1 MKTNQILLG
10 AAILTLSLTSCKN
23 NDDELR
29 VKRVDTYTTYVDSI
43 GNVAAAD
50 AKNNWAAIDAE
61 YDRRIMDADAAIAE
75 MSDKTAAQERLD
87 ASKARYQALKDK
99 YNAELEAEKAAMA
112 DPQVKFRDS
121 FFGAGVL
128 GKDMNFDWVNK
139 DNILKAYNDF
149 NNAFDANKDRFSRED
164 LDMVKA
170 MYEALDSRK
179 NTVEKEGLSTA
190 DNLKIAELK
199 IKLAPKMKIAR
210 VSAKADENAEA
221 KK

>member
-10 AAILTLSLTSCKN
+10 TAILALGFTSCKN

-29 VKRVDTYTTYVDSI
+29 VKRVDTYTVYVDSI

-128 GKDMNFDWVNK
+128 GKDMNFNWVNK

-149 NNAFDANKDRFSRED
+149 NNALEANKDRMSRED
-164 LDMVKA
+164 LDMAKA

-199 IKLAPKMKIAR
+199 FKLGPKMKALR
-210 VSAKADENAEA
+210 VTAKAEENADA

>member
-10 AAILTLSLTSCKN
+10 TAILALGFTSCKN

-29 VKRVDTYTTYVDSI
+29 VKRVDTYTVYVDSI

-99 YNAELEAEKAAMA
+99 YNAELEAEKVAMA
-112 DPQVKFRDS
+112 DPQVKLRDS
-121 FFGAGVL
+121 FFGAGKL

-139 DNILKAYNDF
+139 DNILTVFNDF
-149 NNAFDANKDRFSRED
+149 NNTFEANKDSYSRED
-164 LDMVKA
+164 MDLVKSI
-170 MYEALDSRK
+170 YEGLGARK
-179 NTVEKEGLSTA
+179 NTVEKEGLTTA

-199 IKLAPKMKIAR
+199 LKLAPKMKVAR
-210 VSAKADENAEA
+210 IGAKAEETKEA

>member
-10 AAILTLSLTSCKN
+10 AAILTLGLTSCKGN
-23 NDDELR
+23 EDEMR
-29 VKRVDTYTTYVDSI
+29 VKRVDTYTVYVDSI

-50 AKNNWAAIDAE
+50 AKSNWAAIDAE

-112 DPQVKFRDS
+112 DPKMQFRDR
-121 FFGAGVL
+121 FFGAGKL
-128 GKDMNFDWVNK
+128 GKDMNFDWVNE
-139 DNILKAYNDF
+139 DNILTAYNDF
-149 NNAFDANKDRFSRED
+149 NNAFDANKDNFSRED
-164 LDMVKA
+164 IDMVKA

-179 NTVEKEGLSTA
+179 NTVENEGLSTK

-199 IKLAPKMKIAR
+199 LKLGPKMKMVRAT
-210 VSAKADENAEA
+210 AKADENAEA

>member
-10 AAILTLSLTSCKN
+10 AAILTLGLTSCKG
-23 NDDELR
+23 NDDEMR
-29 VKRVDTYTTYVDSI
+29 VKRVDTYTVYVDSI
-43 GNVAAAD
+43 GNVTPAD
-50 AKNNWAAIDAE
+50 AKANWTVIDAE
-61 YDRRIMDADAAIAE
+61 YDRRMTDADAAIAE
-75 MSDKTAAQERLD
+75 MKDKTAAQAKLD

-149 NNAFDANKDRFSRED
+149 NNAFDANKDNFSRED

-199 IKLAPKMKIAR
+199 LKLAPKMKLAR
-210 VSAKADENAEA
+210 VSAKAEENADA